1 MGTNGVFKTLLVGS
15 CQPVRHCYHF
25 YH

>member
-15 CQPVRHCYHF
+15 RQPVRRCYHF